1 MRRSEFGGELLRHC
15 VLVLVSVAI
24 ALAIGAPL
32 GVFTARRPE
41 AGRGIFG
48 ALNLLQTI
56 PSVALFGLLL
66 APLSALGIGGIGPVP
81 AIIALVFYAL
91 LPVVRNT
98 HAGITGV
105 DPAVIDAASGMGLTR
120 RQILWRIEMPLGLPV
135 FLAGVRIVTVQ
146 AIGLAAV
153 AALIGAGGLGTF
165 IFQGIGQYA
174 IDLVL
179 LGAIPTI
186 LLGARGGFPA
196 RAAGCRCRKDTAMIE
211 LAGVTKRYGARMVVD
226 NVSLKIDKGAF
237 CVVVGP
243 SGSGKSTTLRMINR
257 LIEPSSGTITLDG
270 TDVRSLP
277 VESLRR
283 RIGYAIQSVGLFPH
297 WTIADNIATVP
308 RLLKWPEDRVQSR
321 TDELLK
327 LFQLDTATTRP
338 KYPHQLS
345 GGQQQRIGVARA
357 LAADPEVLLMDE
369 PFGALDPITREAL
382 RIEIARIH
390 KTTGKTILFVTHDID
405 EALQLADVIAIM
417 RDGKL
422 VQFGAPLDLLTK
434 PADDFVRDFMG
445 GSALGLKLLS
455 LRQVGDHV
463 DAAAAPGEPIKPDT
477 SFADALSQMV
487 LRHTD
492 RLPVADASGKP
503 AGSIGLGDLVA

>member
-1 MRRSEFGGELLRHC
+1 
-15 VLVLVSVAI
+15 
-24 ALAIGAPL
+24 
-32 GVFTARRPE
+32 
-41 AGRGIFG
+41 
-48 ALNLLQTI
+48 
-56 PSVALFGLLL
+56 
-66 APLSALGIGGIGPVP
+66 
-81 AIIALVFYAL
+81 
-91 LPVVRNT
+91 
-98 HAGITGV
+98 
-105 DPAVIDAASGMGLTR
+105 
-120 RQILWRIEMPLGLPV
+120 
-135 FLAGVRIVTVQ
+135 
-146 AIGLAAV
+146 
-153 AALIGAGGLGTF
+153 
-165 IFQGIGQYA
+165 
-174 IDLVL
+174 
-179 LGAIPTI
+179 
-186 LLGARGGFPA
+186 
-196 RAAGCRCRKDTAMIE
+196 MIE

-226 NVSLKIDKGAF
+226 NVSLKVAKGAF
-237 CVVVGP
+237 CAIVGP

-270 TDVRSLP
+270 TDVRSMP
-277 VESLRR
+277 VENLRR

-327 LFQLDTATTRP
+327 LFQLDATTTRP

-369 PFGALDPITREAL
+369 PFGALDPITRETL
-382 RIEIARIH
+382 RVEIARIH

-405 EALQLADVIAIM
+405 EALQLAEVIAIM

-422 VQFGAPLDLLTK
+422 VQFGAPLELLTK

-455 LRQVGDHV
+455 LRRVGDHV
-463 DAAAAPGEPIKPDT
+463 DAVAAPGEPIKPDA

-492 RLPVADASGKP
+492 RLPVADARGKP